1 MKSSA
6 GFNLFE
12 MLAVIM
18 IVGILA
24 AIAVPMFKYVSV
36 SNRMSGEINGLL
48 GDMQY
53 ARNEAVKEGQTVT
66 ICASANPTATVP
78 RCSGSTSWQSG
89 WIVFSDPVNNQHL
102 PTGAP
107 VLRSQPAFT
116 ANDTLVADNSV
127 QAVTFNREGFANSGP
142 LGTETV
148 QTAVTITL
156 HDATDN
162 TQWTRCLAINSASL
176 SIPSLPTSG
185 MLVTEKVN
193 IGNCR

>member
-1 MKSSA
+1 LKSSA

-18 IVGILA
+18 IVGILTA
-24 AIAVPMFKYVSV
+24 VAVPMFKYVSV
-36 SNRMSGEINGLL
+36 SNRMSGEINSLL

-66 ICASANPTATVP
+66 VCASANPTASVP
-78 RCSGSTSWQSG
+78 GCSGTPSWQSG
-89 WIVFSDPVNNQHL
+89 WIVFSDPVNNQQL
-102 PTGAP
+102 PRGAP

-116 ANDTLVADNSV
+116 ATDTLVADNNA

-142 LGTETV
+142 LGNETL

-156 HDATDN
+156 HDATAN
-162 TQWTRCLAINSASL
+162 AQWTRCLAINSAS
-176 SIPSLPTSG
+176 SSTVGMPTNG
-185 MLVTEKVN
+185 MLATEKVN
-193 IGNCR
+193 TGHCT